1 MIEQLLQQL
10 IERTESRYFGKY
22 RGYVTNVSDPLNLG
36 RIQCVVPRLMGDV
49 ATGWAMP
56 CTPYAGP
63 DQGLFVVPDVGAGVW
78 VEFEGGDLSQPIW
91 SGMWWGQ
98 PALADLGQPD
108 STARVAPDVSEVP
121 KHDYPPQSAV
131 PGVRMLKSATGH
143 YIVLDDRPES
153 ARVEIHD
160 RQGNRV
166 ILSAEGLDRLISN
179 ERTVNEG
186 NRSAEVDGDDRLE
199 VGGTQ
204 EETVDGS
211 HTRDVG
217 GDVSL
222 HVTGSLTEKVDVAG
236 YSRVVGGTGLK
247 ETVGGPREDRIQG
260 SHTRTVSGASQ
271 ETAVGGFGVTSGG
284 NVNLAA
290 GKAVK
295 VAATMPDL
303 PGPSLNA
310 VSIDALMGNVS
321 INTMLG
327 MCQVGGISAI
337 SPMVLGDGLAIHFT
351 MLAQI
356 LKAVNPMTVAAYG
369 PLLDVWAAMTPML
382 DWSYFGFVKRLPVG

>member
-22 RGYVTNVSDPLNLG
+22 RGYVCDVADPLNLG
-36 RIQCVVPRLMGDV
+36 RIQCRVPRLMGDV

-56 CTPYAGP
+56 CAPYAGP
-63 DQGLFVVPDVGAGVW
+63 DQGLFSVPDVGAGVW
-78 VEFEGGDLSQPIW
+78 VEFEGGDLSKPIW
-91 SGMWWGQ
+91 SGMWWGE
-98 PALADLGQPD
+98 PELKDLGQPD

-121 KHDYPPQSAV
+121 KHGYPPESAV

-186 NRSAEVDGDDRLE
+186 NRSAEVDGEDRLE
-199 VGGTQ
+199 VGGSQ
-204 EETVDGS
+204 EETVDGG
-211 HTRDVG
+211 HTREVG

-222 HVTGSLTEKVDVAG
+222 HVKGALTERVDVAG
-236 YSRVVGGTGLK
+236 YSRVLDGKGMK
-247 ETVGGPREDRIQG
+247 ETVGGPREDRVQG
-260 SHTRTVSGASQ
+260 SHTRVVAGASQ
-271 ETAVGGFGVTSGG
+271 ETAVGGYGVTSGG
-284 NVNLAA
+284 NAQIAA

-295 VAATMPDL
+295 IAATMPDM

-310 VSIDALMGNVS
+310 VSIDALLGNVS

-327 MCQVGGISAI
+327 VCQVGGMSAI

-382 DWSYFGFVKRLPVG
+382 DWSYFGFVKRMPVG